1 MLKIKQS
8 IEDKKIMSMDTSNM
22 SPTKKKKKHI
32 FVHVKWKSLKNVLAL
47 PYEMAKYF
55 NMCLM

>member
-1 MLKIKQS
+1 MNI
-8 IEDKKIMSMDTSNM
+8 DTSNM

-32 FVHVKWKSLKNVLAL
+32 FVNVKWKSLKNVLSL